1 MDKEKR
7 HMTNRWMT
15 ILMAVLALAMLSTTG
30 CIKKRKPKAGQMM
43 ALDGDYTDQLEI
55 IGYNDDGTP
64 IYAEGSEELAGRTDD
79 MEMGSGQFE
88 AVYFEYDSPQLSP
101 MEQGKIDVVVMHL
114 QSNPTQ
120 GVVIEGHCDERGSN
134 EYNLALGE
142 RRALAVRAAMIAL
155 GIDGE
160 RVQTRSYGEER
171 AVAFG
176 HEDSAWRLNRRAE
189 FVFTQM

>member
-1 MDKEKR
+1 
-7 HMTNRWMT
+7 MTNRWMT
-15 ILMAVLALAMLSTTG
+15 ILMAVLALVMLSTTG
-30 CIKKRKPKAGQMM
+30 CIKKRRPKAGQTMTM
-43 ALDGDYTDQLEI
+43 DGDYTDQLEI
-55 IGYNDDGTP
+55 IGYDNEGNP
-64 IYAEGSEELAGRTDD
+64 IYADGSGELANRTDD

-101 MEQGKIDVVVMHL
+101 MEQGKIDVVVAHL

-176 HEDSAWRLNRRAE
+176 HEDASWRLNRRAE